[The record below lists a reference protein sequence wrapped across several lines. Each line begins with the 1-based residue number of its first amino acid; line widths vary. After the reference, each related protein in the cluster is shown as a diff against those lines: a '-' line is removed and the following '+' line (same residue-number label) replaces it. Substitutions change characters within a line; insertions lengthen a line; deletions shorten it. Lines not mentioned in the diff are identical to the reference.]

1 MRTHTWGRERDTL
14 IAAVLGLAGAV
25 VILVLAAI
33 F

>member
-1 MRTHTWGRERDTL
+1 MRNHTWERERETF
-14 IAAVLGLAGAV
+14 IAAVAGLLGAV